1 MSYNVYW
8 NLSDNVYIIAY
19 RSRFNGKTI
28 HIMLLTD
35 IQIRKAKPKDKAY
48 TLNDGKGLSLLVEP
62 NGSKGWRFRYRF
74 AGKPKMISLGVY
86 HQVSLADARRKR
98 DEAKKQL
105 SENINPSDAR
115 KSEKITLKYATEN
128 TFQAVAMEWYTS
140 KCSTWTEGYASE
152 ILRCFDNDVFPYI
165 GSRPIDQIAPLELL
179 AVLQKIEK
187 RGALEQASKIRRR
200 CGEVFRYAV
209 ITGRVKYNPAPDLAG
224 AMNKPETKH
233 FPFLRENEIPDFV
246 KALNN
251 YQGSKVTK
259 YATQLLMLTGVRT
272 VELRLAEWSE
282 FDFENALWE
291 IPKERMKKRRPHL
304 VPLSPQV
311 LEILGKLQVITGNY
325 PILFPG
331 RNDARKP
338 ISEASINK
346 VIAKIGYKGRLTGH
360 GFRHMMSTILHE
372 KGFNS
377 AWIELQ
383 LAHVDKNSIRGI
395 YNHALYL
402 NDRKEMLVAYSNI
415 ILITPF

>member
-1 MSYNVYW
+1 MP
-8 NLSDNVYIIAY
+8 
-19 RSRFNGKTI
+19 
-28 HIMLLTD
+28 LTD
-35 IQIRKAKPKDKAY
+35 IQIRKANPKEKPY
-48 TLNDGKGLSLLVEP
+48 TLNDGNGLSLLVES

-86 HQVSLADARRKR
+86 GQVTLAEARKKR

-105 SENINPSDAR
+105 AENINPSDAR
-115 KSEKITLKYATEN
+115 KSEKIALRYATEN
-128 TFQAVAMEWYTS
+128 TFYAVAMEWHSS
-140 KCSTWTEGYASE
+140 KCSTWSDGYASE
-152 ILRCFDNDVFPYI
+152 ILRCFENDIFPYI
-165 GSRPIDQIAPLELL
+165 GKRPIDQIAPLELL

-187 RGALEQASKIRRR
+187 RGALEQANKIRRR

-233 FPFLRENEIPDFV
+233 FPFLREDEIPDFV

-251 YQGSKVTK
+251 YQGSKITK

-282 FDFENALWE
+282 FDFDNAIWE

-311 LEILGKLQVITGNY
+311 IAILNELKVITGYY
-325 PILFPG
+325 PLLFPG
-331 RNDARKP
+331 RNDVRKP

-346 VIAKIGYKGRLTGH
+346 VIEKIGYKGRLTGH

-372 KGFNS
+372 KGFDS

-395 YNHALYL
+395 YNHALYFESRKIMLQFYTTFLL
-402 NDRKEMLVAYSNI
+402 NE
-415 ILITPF
+415 

>member
-1 MSYNVYW
+1 
-8 NLSDNVYIIAY
+8 
-19 RSRFNGKTI
+19 
-28 HIMLLTD
+28 MLLTD

-48 TLNDGKGLSLLVEP
+48 TLNDGNGLSLLIEP

-74 AGKPKMISLGVY
+74 AGKPKMISFGVY
-86 HQVSLADARRKR
+86 GQISLADARRKR

-105 SENINPSDAR
+105 SDGIDPSDAR
-115 KSEKITLKYATEN
+115 KSEKITQKYAAEN
-128 TFQAVAMEWYTS
+128 TFKAVAMEWHAS
-140 KCSTWTEGYASE
+140 KCSTWSKGYASE
-152 ILRCFDNDVFPYI
+152 ILRCFENDVFPFI
-165 GSRPIDQIAPLELL
+165 GSRPIDQLAPLELL

-209 ITGRVKYNPAPDLAG
+209 ITGRAKYNPAPDLSG

-233 FPFLRENEIPDFV
+233 FPFLQESEIPDFV

-251 YQGSKVTK
+251 YQGSKITK

-272 VELRLAEWSE
+272 VELRFAEWSE

-311 LEILGKLQVITGNY
+311 LKILDKLKVISGNY
-325 PILFPG
+325 SLLFPG
-331 RNDARKP
+331 RNDVRKP
-338 ISEASINK
+338 ISDASINK

-372 KGFNS
+372 KGFDS

-395 YNHALYL
+395 YNHALYMEGRAKMMS
-402 NDRKEMLVAYSNI
+402 DYSLFYNKAI
-415 ILITPF
+415 YDAKTP

>member
-1 MSYNVYW
+1 MP
-8 NLSDNVYIIAY
+8 
-19 RSRFNGKTI
+19 
-28 HIMLLTD
+28 LTD
-35 IQIRKAKPKDKAY
+35 IQIRKANPKEKPY
-48 TLNDGKGLSLLVEP
+48 TLNDGNGLSLLIEP

-86 HQVSLADARRKR
+86 GQVTLAEARKKR

-105 SENINPSDAR
+105 AENINPSDAR
-115 KSEKITLKYATEN
+115 KSEKIALKYATEN
-128 TFQAVAMEWYTS
+128 TFYAVAMEWHSS
-140 KCSTWTEGYASE
+140 KCSTWSDGYASE
-152 ILRCFDNDVFPYI
+152 ILCCFENDIFPYI
-165 GSRPIDQIAPLELL
+165 GKRPIDQIAPLELL

-187 RGALEQASKIRRR
+187 RGALEQANKIRRR

-233 FPFLRENEIPDFV
+233 FPFLREDEIPDFV

-251 YQGSKVTK
+251 YQGSKITK
-259 YATQLLMLTGVRT
+259 YATQLLMLTGVRN
-272 VELRLAEWSE
+272 VELRLAEWTE
-282 FDFENALWE
+282 FDFDNAIWE

-311 LEILGKLQVITGNY
+311 IAILNELKVITGYY
-325 PILFPG
+325 PLLFPG
-331 RNDARKP
+331 RNDVRKP

-346 VIAKIGYKGRLTGH
+346 VIEKLGYKGRLTGH

-372 KGFNS
+372 KGFDS

-395 YNHALYL
+395 YNHAQYIKNRRLMM
-402 NDRKEMLVAYSNI
+402 NIYSEIFLHN
-415 ILITPF
+415 

>member
-1 MSYNVYW
+1 MP
-8 NLSDNVYIIAY
+8 
-19 RSRFNGKTI
+19 
-28 HIMLLTD
+28 LTD
-35 IQIRKAKPKDKAY
+35 IQIRKANPKEKPY
-48 TLNDGKGLSLLVEP
+48 TLNDGNGLSLLVEP

-86 HQVSLADARRKR
+86 GQVTLAEARKKR

-105 SENINPSDAR
+105 AENINPSDAR
-115 KSEKITLKYATEN
+115 KSEKIALRYATEN
-128 TFQAVAMEWYTS
+128 TFYAVAMEWHSS
-140 KCSTWTEGYASE
+140 KCSTWSDGYASE
-152 ILRCFDNDVFPYI
+152 ILRCFENDIFPYI
-165 GSRPIDQIAPLELL
+165 GKRPIDQIAPLELL

-187 RGALEQASKIRRR
+187 RGALEQANKIRRR

-233 FPFLRENEIPDFV
+233 FPFLREDEIPDFV

-251 YQGSKVTK
+251 YQGSKITK

-282 FDFENALWE
+282 FDFDNAIWE

-311 LEILGKLQVITGNY
+311 IAILNELKVITGYY
-325 PILFPG
+325 PLLFPG
-331 RNDARKP
+331 RNDVRKP

-346 VIAKIGYKGRLTGH
+346 VIEKIGYKGRLTGH

-372 KGFNS
+372 KGFDS

-402 NDRKEMLVAYSNI
+402 ENRMKMMLWYSAIFN
-415 ILITPF
+415 L

>member
-1 MSYNVYW
+1 MP
-8 NLSDNVYIIAY
+8 
-19 RSRFNGKTI
+19 
-28 HIMLLTD
+28 LTD
-35 IQIRKAKPKDKAY
+35 IQIRKANPKEKPY
-48 TLNDGKGLSLLVEP
+48 TLNDGNGLSLLVEP

-86 HQVSLADARRKR
+86 GQVTLAEARKKR

-105 SENINPSDAR
+105 AENINPSDAR
-115 KSEKITLKYATEN
+115 KSEKIALRYATEN
-128 TFQAVAMEWYTS
+128 TFYAVAMEWHSS
-140 KCSTWTEGYASE
+140 KCSTWSDGYASE
-152 ILRCFDNDVFPYI
+152 ILRCFENDIFPYI
-165 GSRPIDQIAPLELL
+165 GKRPIDQIVPLELL

-187 RGALEQASKIRRR
+187 RGALEQANKIRRR

-233 FPFLRENEIPDFV
+233 FPFLREDEIPDFV

-251 YQGSKVTK
+251 YQGSKITK

-282 FDFENALWE
+282 FDFDNAIWE

-311 LEILGKLQVITGNY
+311 ITILNELKVITGYY
-325 PILFPG
+325 PLLFPG
-331 RNDARKP
+331 RNDVRKP

-346 VIAKIGYKGRLTGH
+346 VIEKIGYKGRLTGH

-372 KGFNS
+372 KGFDS

-402 NDRKEMLVAYSNI
+402 ENRMKMMLWYSAIFN
-415 ILITPF
+415 L

>member
-1 MSYNVYW
+1 MP
-8 NLSDNVYIIAY
+8 
-19 RSRFNGKTI
+19 
-28 HIMLLTD
+28 LTD
-35 IQIRKAKPKDKAY
+35 IQIRKANPKEKPY
-48 TLNDGKGLSLLVEP
+48 TLNDGNGLSLLIEP

-86 HQVSLADARRKR
+86 GQVTLAEARKKR

-105 SENINPSDAR
+105 AENINPSDAR
-115 KSEKITLKYATEN
+115 KSEKIALRYATEN
-128 TFQAVAMEWYTS
+128 TFYAVAMEWHSS
-140 KCSTWTEGYASE
+140 KCSTWSDGYASE
-152 ILRCFDNDVFPYI
+152 ILRCFENDIFPYI
-165 GSRPIDQIAPLELL
+165 GKRPIDQIAPLELL

-233 FPFLRENEIPDFV
+233 FPFLREDEIPDFV

-251 YQGSKVTK
+251 YQGSKITK

-282 FDFENALWE
+282 FDFDNAIWE

-311 LEILGKLQVITGNY
+311 IAILNELKVITGYY
-325 PILFPG
+325 PLLFPG
-331 RNDARKP
+331 RNDVRKP

-346 VIAKIGYKGRLTGH
+346 VIEKIGYKGRLTGH

-372 KGFNS
+372 KGFDS

-383 LAHVDKNSIRGI
+383 LAHVDKNSIRGV
-395 YNHALYL
+395 YNHALYFESRKIMLQFYTTFLL
-402 NDRKEMLVAYSNI
+402 NE
-415 ILITPF
+415 

>member
-1 MSYNVYW
+1 
-8 NLSDNVYIIAY
+8 
-19 RSRFNGKTI
+19 
-28 HIMLLTD
+28 MLLTD

-48 TLNDGKGLSLLVEP
+48 TLNDGNGLSLLIEP

-74 AGKPKMISLGVY
+74 AGKPKMISFGVY
-86 HQVSLADARRKR
+86 GQISLADARRKR

-105 SENINPSDAR
+105 SDGIDPSDAR
-115 KSEKITLKYATEN
+115 KSEKITQKYAAEN
-128 TFQAVAMEWYTS
+128 TFKAVAMEWHTS
-140 KCSTWTEGYASE
+140 KCSTWSKGYASE
-152 ILRCFDNDVFPYI
+152 ILRCFENDVFPFI
-165 GSRPIDQIAPLELL
+165 GSRPIDQLAPLELL

-209 ITGRVKYNPAPDLAG
+209 ITGRAKYNPAPDLSG

-233 FPFLRENEIPDFV
+233 FPFLQESEIPDFV

-251 YQGSKVTK
+251 YQGSKITK

-272 VELRLAEWSE
+272 VELRFAEWSE

-311 LEILGKLQVITGNY
+311 LEILDKLKVISGNY
-325 PILFPG
+325 SLLFPG

-338 ISEASINK
+338 ISDASINK

-372 KGFNS
+372 KGFDS

-395 YNHALYL
+395 YNHALYIVSRSTMM
-402 NDRKEMLVAYSNI
+402 NWYANY
-415 ILITPF
+415 LIR

>member
-1 MSYNVYW
+1 MP
-8 NLSDNVYIIAY
+8 
-19 RSRFNGKTI
+19 
-28 HIMLLTD
+28 LTD
-35 IQIRKAKPKDKAY
+35 IQIRKANPKEKPY
-48 TLNDGKGLSLLVEP
+48 TLNDGNGLSLLVEP

-86 HQVSLADARRKR
+86 GQVTLAEARKKR

-105 SENINPSDAR
+105 AENINPSDAR
-115 KSEKITLKYATEN
+115 KSEKIALRYATEN
-128 TFQAVAMEWYTS
+128 TFYAVAMEWHSS
-140 KCSTWTEGYASE
+140 KCSTWSDGYANE
-152 ILRCFDNDVFPYI
+152 ILRCFENDIFPYI
-165 GSRPIDQIAPLELL
+165 GKRPIDQIAPLELL

-187 RGALEQASKIRRR
+187 RGALEQANKIRRR

-233 FPFLRENEIPDFV
+233 FPFLREDEIPDFV

-251 YQGSKVTK
+251 YQGSKITK

-282 FDFENALWE
+282 FDFDNDIWE

-311 LEILGKLQVITGNY
+311 IAILNELKVITGYY
-325 PILFPG
+325 PLLFPG
-331 RNDARKP
+331 RNDVRKP

-346 VIAKIGYKGRLTGH
+346 VIEKIGYKGRLTGH

-372 KGFNS
+372 KGFDS

-383 LAHVDKNSIRGI
+383 LAHVDKNSIRGV

-402 NDRKEMLVAYSNI
+402 ADRIKMMNFYS
-415 ILITPF
+415 LKLLAC

>member
-1 MSYNVYW
+1 MP
-8 NLSDNVYIIAY
+8 
-19 RSRFNGKTI
+19 
-28 HIMLLTD
+28 LTD
-35 IQIRKAKPKDKAY
+35 IQIRKANPKEKPY
-48 TLNDGKGLSLLVEP
+48 TLNDGNGLSLLIEP

-86 HQVSLADARRKR
+86 GQVTLAEARKKR

-105 SENINPSDAR
+105 AENINPSDAR
-115 KSEKITLKYATEN
+115 KSEKIALRYATEN
-128 TFQAVAMEWYTS
+128 TFYAVAMEWHSS
-140 KCSTWTEGYASE
+140 KCSTWSDGYASE
-152 ILRCFDNDVFPYI
+152 ILRCFENDIFPYI
-165 GSRPIDQIAPLELL
+165 GKRPIDQIAPLELL

-187 RGALEQASKIRRR
+187 RGALEQANKIRRR

-233 FPFLRENEIPDFV
+233 FPFLREDEISDFV

-251 YQGSKVTK
+251 YQGSKITK

-282 FDFENALWE
+282 FDFDNAIWE
-291 IPKERMKKRRPHL
+291 IPKERMKKRRAHL
-304 VPLSPQV
+304 VPLSPQAI
-311 LEILGKLQVITGNY
+311 EILGKLQVITGNY

-402 NDRKEMLVAYSNI
+402 EGRIKMMNNYSDIVIKPSSVIN
-415 ILITPF
+415 

>member
-1 MSYNVYW
+1 
-8 NLSDNVYIIAY
+8 
-19 RSRFNGKTI
+19 
-28 HIMLLTD
+28 MLLTD

-48 TLNDGKGLSLLVEP
+48 TLNDGNGLSLLIEP

-74 AGKPKMISLGVY
+74 AGKPKMISFGVY
-86 HQVSLADARRKR
+86 GQISLADARRKR

-105 SENINPSDAR
+105 SDGIDPSDAR
-115 KSEKITLKYATEN
+115 KSEKITQKYAAEN
-128 TFQAVAMEWYTS
+128 TFKAVAMEWHAS
-140 KCSTWTEGYASE
+140 KCSTWSKGYASE
-152 ILRCFDNDVFPYI
+152 ILRCFENDVFPFI
-165 GSRPIDQIAPLELL
+165 GSRPIDQLAPLELL

-209 ITGRVKYNPAPDLAG
+209 ITGRAKYNPAPDLSG

-233 FPFLRENEIPDFV
+233 FPFLQESEIPDFV

-251 YQGSKVTK
+251 YQGSKITK

-272 VELRLAEWSE
+272 VELRFAEWSE

-311 LEILGKLQVITGNY
+311 LEILDKLKVISGNY
-325 PILFPG
+325 SLLFPG

-338 ISEASINK
+338 ISDASINK

-372 KGFNS
+372 KGFDS

-383 LAHVDKNSIRGI
+383 LAHVDKNTIRGT
-395 YNHALYL
+395 YNHAQYL
-402 NDRKEMLVAYSNI
+402 TQRNKMLNHYSSFITYSNHR
-415 ILITPF
+415 

>member
-1 MSYNVYW
+1 
-8 NLSDNVYIIAY
+8 
-19 RSRFNGKTI
+19 
-28 HIMLLTD
+28 MLLTD
-35 IQIRKAKPKDKAY
+35 IQIRKAKPNDKAY
-48 TLNDGKGLSLLVEP
+48 TLNDGNGLSLLIEP

-74 AGKPKMISLGVY
+74 AGKPKMISFGVY
-86 HQVSLADARRKR
+86 GQISLADARRKR

-105 SENINPSDAR
+105 SDGIDPSDAR
-115 KSEKITLKYATEN
+115 KSEKITQKYAAEN
-128 TFQAVAMEWYTS
+128 TFKAVAMEWHAS
-140 KCSTWTEGYASE
+140 KCSTWSRGYASE
-152 ILRCFDNDVFPYI
+152 ILRCFENDVFPFI
-165 GSRPIDQIAPLELL
+165 GSRPIDQLAPLELL

-209 ITGRVKYNPAPDLAG
+209 ITGRAKYNPAPDLSG

-233 FPFLRENEIPDFV
+233 FPFLQESEIPDFV

-251 YQGSKVTK
+251 YQGSKITK

-272 VELRLAEWSE
+272 VELRFAEWLE
-282 FDFENALWE
+282 FDFENSLWE

-311 LEILGKLQVITGNY
+311 LVILDKLKVISGNY
-325 PILFPG
+325 SLLFPG

-338 ISEASINK
+338 ISDASINK

-372 KGFNS
+372 KGFDS

-402 NDRKEMLVAYSNI
+402 ESRIKMMKFYS
-415 ILITPF
+415 LQLL

>member
-1 MSYNVYW
+1 
-8 NLSDNVYIIAY
+8 
-19 RSRFNGKTI
+19 
-28 HIMLLTD
+28 MLLTD

-48 TLNDGKGLSLLVEP
+48 TLNDGNGLSLLIEP

-74 AGKPKMISLGVY
+74 AGKPKMISFGVY
-86 HQVSLADARRKR
+86 GQISLADARRKR

-105 SENINPSDAR
+105 SDGIDPSDAR
-115 KSEKITLKYATEN
+115 KSEKITQKYAAEN
-128 TFQAVAMEWYTS
+128 TFKAVAMEWHAS
-140 KCSTWTEGYASE
+140 KCSTWSKGYASE
-152 ILRCFDNDVFPYI
+152 ILRCFENDVFPFI
-165 GSRPIDQIAPLELL
+165 GSRPIDQLAPLELL

-209 ITGRVKYNPAPDLAG
+209 ITGRAKYNPAPDLSG

-233 FPFLRENEIPDFV
+233 FPFLQESEIPDFV

-251 YQGSKVTK
+251 YQGSKITK

-272 VELRLAEWSE
+272 VELRFAEWSE

-304 VPLSPQV
+304 VPLSPQI
-311 LEILGKLQVITGNY
+311 LEILDELKVISGNY
-325 PILFPG
+325 SLLFPG

-338 ISEASINK
+338 ISDASMNK

-372 KGFNS
+372 KGFDS

-402 NDRKEMLVAYSNI
+402 EGRRSMLIFYNKLFQV
-415 ILITPF
+415 

>member
-1 MSYNVYW
+1 
-8 NLSDNVYIIAY
+8 
-19 RSRFNGKTI
+19 
-28 HIMLLTD
+28 MLLTD

-48 TLNDGKGLSLLVEP
+48 TLNDGNGLSLLIEP

-74 AGKPKMISLGVY
+74 AGKPKMISFGVY
-86 HQVSLADARRKR
+86 GQISLADARRKR

-105 SENINPSDAR
+105 SDGIDPSDAR
-115 KSEKITLKYATEN
+115 KSEKITQKYAAEN
-128 TFQAVAMEWYTS
+128 TFKAVAMEWHAS
-140 KCSTWTEGYASE
+140 KCSTWSKGYASE
-152 ILRCFDNDVFPYI
+152 ILRCFENDVFPFI
-165 GSRPIDQIAPLELL
+165 GSRPIDQLAPLELL

-209 ITGRVKYNPAPDLAG
+209 ITGRAKYNPAPDLSG

-233 FPFLRENEIPDFV
+233 FPFLQESEIPDFV

-251 YQGSKVTK
+251 YQGSKITK

-272 VELRLAEWSE
+272 VELRFAEWSE

-311 LEILGKLQVITGNY
+311 LEILDKLKVISGNY
-325 PILFPG
+325 SLLFPG

-338 ISEASINK
+338 ISDASINK

-372 KGFNS
+372 KGFDS

-402 NDRKEMLVAYSNI
+402 EGRTKMMNWYNLLLSK
-415 ILITPF
+415 

>member
-1 MSYNVYW
+1 
-8 NLSDNVYIIAY
+8 
-19 RSRFNGKTI
+19 
-28 HIMLLTD
+28 MLLTD
-35 IQIRKAKPKDKAY
+35 IQIRKAKPKDKVY
-48 TLNDGKGLSLLVEP
+48 TLNDGNGLSLLIDP

-74 AGKPKMISLGVY
+74 AGKPKMISFGVY
-86 HQVSLADARRKR
+86 GQISLADARRKR

-105 SENINPSDAR
+105 SDGIDPSDAR
-115 KSEKITLKYATEN
+115 KSEKITQKYAAEN
-128 TFQAVAMEWYTS
+128 TFKAVAMEWHAS
-140 KCSTWTEGYASE
+140 KCSTWSKGYASE
-152 ILRCFDNDVFPYI
+152 ILRCFENDVFPFI
-165 GSRPIDQIAPLELL
+165 GSRPIDQLAPLELL

-209 ITGRVKYNPAPDLAG
+209 ITGRAKYNPAPDLSG

-233 FPFLRENEIPDFV
+233 FPFLQESEIPDFV

-251 YQGSKVTK
+251 YQGSKITK

-272 VELRLAEWSE
+272 VELRFAEWSE

-311 LEILGKLQVITGNY
+311 LEILDKLKVISGNY
-325 PILFPG
+325 SLLFPG
-331 RNDARKP
+331 RNDSRKP
-338 ISEASINK
+338 ISDASINK

-360 GFRHMMSTILHE
+360 GFRHIMSTILHE
-372 KGFNS
+372 KGFDS

-402 NDRKEMLVAYSNI
+402 EGRRTMLNSYSA
-415 ILITPF
+415 LLK

>member
-1 MSYNVYW
+1 MP
-8 NLSDNVYIIAY
+8 
-19 RSRFNGKTI
+19 
-28 HIMLLTD
+28 LTD
-35 IQIRKAKPKDKAY
+35 IQIRKANPKEKPY
-48 TLNDGKGLSLLVEP
+48 TLNDGNGLSLLVEP

-86 HQVSLADARRKR
+86 GQVTLAEARKKR

-105 SENINPSDAR
+105 AENINPSDAR
-115 KSEKITLKYATEN
+115 KSEKIALRYATEN
-128 TFQAVAMEWYTS
+128 TFYAVAMEWHSS
-140 KCSTWTEGYASE
+140 KCSTWSDGYASE
-152 ILRCFDNDVFPYI
+152 ILRCFENDIFPYI
-165 GSRPIDQIAPLELL
+165 GKRPIDQIAPLELL

-187 RGALEQASKIRRR
+187 RGALEQANKIRRR

-233 FPFLRENEIPDFV
+233 FPFLREDEIPNFV

-251 YQGSKVTK
+251 YQGSKITK

-282 FDFENALWE
+282 FDFDNDIWE

-311 LEILGKLQVITGNY
+311 IAILNELKVITGYY
-325 PILFPG
+325 PLLFPG
-331 RNDARKP
+331 RNDVRKP

-346 VIAKIGYKGRLTGH
+346 VIEKIGYKGRLTGH

-372 KGFNS
+372 NGFDS

-402 NDRKEMLVAYSNI
+402 ADRIKMMNFYS
-415 ILITPF
+415 LKLLAC

>member
-1 MSYNVYW
+1 
-8 NLSDNVYIIAY
+8 
-19 RSRFNGKTI
+19 
-28 HIMLLTD
+28 MLLTD

-48 TLNDGKGLSLLVEP
+48 TLNDGNGLSMLIEP

-74 AGKPKMISLGVY
+74 AGKPKMISLGTY
-86 HQVSLADARRKR
+86 DQVSLADARRKR

-115 KSEKITLKYATEN
+115 KSEKIALKYATEN
-128 TFQAVAMEWYTS
+128 TFQAVAMEWHSS
-140 KCSTWTEGYASE
+140 KCSTWTKGYASE
-152 ILRCFDNDVFPYI
+152 ILRCFENDVFPYI

-233 FPFLRENEIPDFV
+233 FPFLRENEIPEFV

-282 FDFENALWE
+282 FDFENAIWE

-304 VPLSPQV
+304 VPLSPQAI
-311 LEILGKLQVITGNY
+311 EILGKLQVITGNY

-402 NDRKEMLVAYSNI
+402 EGRIKMMNNYSDIVIKPSSVIN
-415 ILITPF
+415 

>member
-1 MSYNVYW
+1 MP
-8 NLSDNVYIIAY
+8 
-19 RSRFNGKTI
+19 
-28 HIMLLTD
+28 LTD
-35 IQIRKAKPKDKAY
+35 IQIRKANPKEKPY
-48 TLNDGKGLSLLVEP
+48 TLNDGNGLSLLIEP

-86 HQVSLADARRKR
+86 GQVTLAEARKKR

-105 SENINPSDAR
+105 AENINPSDAR
-115 KSEKITLKYATEN
+115 KSEKIALRYATEN
-128 TFQAVAMEWYTS
+128 TFYAVAMEWHSS
-140 KCSTWTEGYASE
+140 KCSTWSDGYASE
-152 ILRCFDNDVFPYI
+152 ILRCFENDIFPYI
-165 GSRPIDQIAPLELL
+165 GKRPIDQIAPLELL

-187 RGALEQASKIRRR
+187 RGALEQANKIRRR

-233 FPFLRENEIPDFV
+233 FPFLREDEIPDFV

-251 YQGSKVTK
+251 YQGSKITK

-282 FDFENALWE
+282 FDFDNAIWE

-311 LEILGKLQVITGNY
+311 IAILNELKVITGYY
-325 PILFPG
+325 PLLFPG
-331 RNDARKP
+331 RNDVRKP

-346 VIAKIGYKGRLTGH
+346 VIEKIGYKGRLTGH

-372 KGFNS
+372 KGFDS

-402 NDRKEMLVAYSNI
+402 ADRIKMMNFYS
-415 ILITPF
+415 LKLLAC

>member
-1 MSYNVYW
+1 MP
-8 NLSDNVYIIAY
+8 
-19 RSRFNGKTI
+19 
-28 HIMLLTD
+28 LTD
-35 IQIRKAKPKDKAY
+35 IQIRKANPKEKPY
-48 TLNDGKGLSLLVEP
+48 TLNDGNGLSLLIEP

-86 HQVSLADARRKR
+86 GQVTLAEARKKR

-105 SENINPSDAR
+105 AENINPSDAR
-115 KSEKITLKYATEN
+115 KSEKIALRYATEN
-128 TFQAVAMEWYTS
+128 TFYAVAMEWHSS
-140 KCSTWTEGYASE
+140 KCSTWSDGYASE
-152 ILRCFDNDVFPYI
+152 ILRCFENDIFPYI
-165 GSRPIDQIAPLELL
+165 GKRPIDQIAPLELL

-187 RGALEQASKIRRR
+187 RGALEQANKIRRR

-233 FPFLRENEIPDFV
+233 FPFLREDEIPDFV

-251 YQGSKVTK
+251 YQGSKITK

-282 FDFENALWE
+282 FDFDNAIWE

-311 LEILGKLQVITGNY
+311 IEILNELKVITGYY
-325 PILFPG
+325 PLLFPG
-331 RNDARKP
+331 RNDVRKP

-346 VIAKIGYKGRLTGH
+346 VIEKIGYKGRLTGH

-372 KGFNS
+372 KGFDS

-395 YNHALYL
+395 YNHALYFNNRRDML
-402 NDRKEMLVAYSNI
+402 NWYSKKLYSTVNDI
-415 ILITPF
+415 

>member
-1 MSYNVYW
+1 
-8 NLSDNVYIIAY
+8 
-19 RSRFNGKTI
+19 
-28 HIMLLTD
+28 MLLTD
-35 IQIRKAKPKDKAY
+35 IQIRKAKPKDKVY
-48 TLNDGKGLSLLVEP
+48 TLNDGNGLSLLIEP

-74 AGKPKMISLGVY
+74 AGKPKMISFGVY
-86 HQVSLADARRKR
+86 GQISLADARRKR
-98 DEAKKQL
+98 DKAKKQL
-105 SENINPSDAR
+105 SDGIDPSDAR
-115 KSEKITLKYATEN
+115 KSEKITQKYAAEN
-128 TFQAVAMEWYTS
+128 TFKAVAIEWHAS
-140 KCSTWTEGYASE
+140 KCSTWSKGYASE
-152 ILRCFDNDVFPYI
+152 ILRCFENDVFPFI
-165 GSRPIDQIAPLELL
+165 GSRPIDQLAPLELL

-209 ITGRVKYNPAPDLAG
+209 ITGRAKYNPAPDLSG

-233 FPFLRENEIPDFV
+233 FPFLQESEIPDFV

-251 YQGSKVTK
+251 YQGSKITK

-272 VELRLAEWSE
+272 VELRFAEWSE

-311 LEILGKLQVITGNY
+311 LEILDKLKVISGNY
-325 PILFPG
+325 SLLFPG

-338 ISEASINK
+338 ISDASINK

-372 KGFNS
+372 KGFDS

-395 YNHALYL
+395 YNHALYF
-402 NDRKEMLVAYSNI
+402 NNRIIMMKWYSEKLYSTVNNI
-415 ILITPF
+415 

>member
-1 MSYNVYW
+1 
-8 NLSDNVYIIAY
+8 
-19 RSRFNGKTI
+19 
-28 HIMLLTD
+28 MLLTD

-48 TLNDGKGLSLLVEP
+48 TLNDGNGLSLLIEP

-74 AGKPKMISLGVY
+74 AGKPKMISFGVY
-86 HQVSLADARRKR
+86 GQISLADARRKR

-105 SENINPSDAR
+105 SDGIDPSDAR
-115 KSEKITLKYATEN
+115 KSEKITQKYAAEN
-128 TFQAVAMEWYTS
+128 TFKAVAMEWHAS
-140 KCSTWTEGYASE
+140 KCSTWSKGYASE
-152 ILRCFDNDVFPYI
+152 ILRCFENDVFPFI
-165 GSRPIDQIAPLELL
+165 GSRPIDQLAPLELL

-209 ITGRVKYNPAPDLAG
+209 ITGRAKYNPAPDLSG

-233 FPFLRENEIPDFV
+233 FPFLQESEIPDFV
-246 KALNN
+246 KALSN
-251 YQGSKVTK
+251 YQGSKITK

-272 VELRLAEWSE
+272 VELRFAEWSE

-311 LEILGKLQVITGNY
+311 LEILDKLKVISGNY
-325 PILFPG
+325 SLLFPG

-338 ISEASINK
+338 ISDASINK

-372 KGFNS
+372 KGFDS
-377 AWIELQ
+377 PWIELQ

-402 NDRKEMLVAYSNI
+402 EGRTKMMKFYS
-415 ILITPF
+415 LKLLTY

>member
-1 MSYNVYW
+1 MP
-8 NLSDNVYIIAY
+8 
-19 RSRFNGKTI
+19 
-28 HIMLLTD
+28 LTD
-35 IQIRKAKPKDKAY
+35 IQIRKANPKEKPY
-48 TLNDGKGLSLLVEP
+48 TLNDGNGLSLLVEP

-86 HQVSLADARRKR
+86 GQVTLAEARKKR

-105 SENINPSDAR
+105 AENINPSDAR
-115 KSEKITLKYATEN
+115 KSEKIALRYATEN
-128 TFQAVAMEWYTS
+128 TFYAVAMEWHSS
-140 KCSTWTEGYASE
+140 KCSTWSDGYASE
-152 ILRCFDNDVFPYI
+152 ILRCFENDIFPYI
-165 GSRPIDQIAPLELL
+165 GKRPIDQIAPLELL

-187 RGALEQASKIRRR
+187 RGALEQANKIRRR

-233 FPFLRENEIPDFV
+233 FPFLREDEIPDFV

-251 YQGSKVTK
+251 YQGSKITK

-282 FDFENALWE
+282 FDLDNAIWE

-311 LEILGKLQVITGNY
+311 IAILNELKVITGYY
-325 PILFPG
+325 PLLFPG
-331 RNDARKP
+331 RNDVRKP

-346 VIAKIGYKGRLTGH
+346 VIEKIGYKGRLTGH

-372 KGFNS
+372 KGFDS

-402 NDRKEMLVAYSNI
+402 ENRIKMMAYYSDYINNQH
-415 ILITPF
+415 L

>member
-1 MSYNVYW
+1 MP
-8 NLSDNVYIIAY
+8 
-19 RSRFNGKTI
+19 
-28 HIMLLTD
+28 LTD
-35 IQIRKAKPKDKAY
+35 IQIRKANPKEKPY
-48 TLNDGKGLSLLVEP
+48 TLNDGNGLSLLIEP

-86 HQVSLADARRKR
+86 GQVTLAEARKKR

-105 SENINPSDAR
+105 AENINPSDDR
-115 KSEKITLKYATEN
+115 KSEKIALRYATEN
-128 TFQAVAMEWYTS
+128 TFYAVAMEWHSS
-140 KCSTWTEGYASE
+140 KCSTWSDGYASE
-152 ILRCFDNDVFPYI
+152 ILRCFENDIFPYI
-165 GSRPIDQIAPLELL
+165 GKRPIDQIAPLELL

-187 RGALEQASKIRRR
+187 RGALEQANKIRRR

-233 FPFLRENEIPDFV
+233 FPFLREDEIPDFV

-251 YQGSKVTK
+251 YQGSKITK

-282 FDFENALWE
+282 FDFDNAIWE

-311 LEILGKLQVITGNY
+311 IVILNELKVITGYY
-325 PILFPG
+325 PLLFPG
-331 RNDARKP
+331 RNDVRKP

-346 VIAKIGYKGRLTGH
+346 VIEKIGYKGRLTGH

-372 KGFNS
+372 KGFDS

-383 LAHVDKNSIRGI
+383 LAHVDKNSIRGT

-402 NDRKEMLVAYSNI
+402 EGRHL
-415 ILITPF
+415 ILNFYANLLK

>member
-1 MSYNVYW
+1 
-8 NLSDNVYIIAY
+8 
-19 RSRFNGKTI
+19 
-28 HIMLLTD
+28 MLLTD
-35 IQIRKAKPKDKAY
+35 IQIRKDKAY
-48 TLNDGKGLSLLVEP
+48 TLNDGNGLSLLIET
-62 NGSKGWRFRYRF
+62 NGSKGWRFRHRF
-74 AGKPKMISLGVY
+74 AGKPKMISFGVY
-86 HQVSLADARRKR
+86 GQISLADARRKR

-105 SENINPSDAR
+105 SDGIDPSDAR
-115 KSEKITLKYATEN
+115 KSEKITQKYAAEN
-128 TFQAVAMEWYTS
+128 TFKAVAMEWHAS
-140 KCSTWTEGYASE
+140 KCSTWSKGYASE
-152 ILRCFDNDVFPYI
+152 ILRCFENDVFPFI
-165 GSRPIDQIAPLELL
+165 GSRPIDQLAPLELL

-209 ITGRVKYNPAPDLAG
+209 ITGRAKYNPAPDLSG

-233 FPFLRENEIPDFV
+233 FPFLQESEIPDFV

-251 YQGSKVTK
+251 YQGSKITK

-272 VELRLAEWSE
+272 VELRFAEWSE

-311 LEILGKLQVITGNY
+311 LEILDKLKVISGNY
-325 PILFPG
+325 SLLFPG

-338 ISEASINK
+338 ISDASINK
-346 VIAKIGYKGRLTGH
+346 VIAKVGYKGRLTGH

-372 KGFNS
+372 KGFDS
-377 AWIELQ
+377 AWIALQ

-402 NDRKEMLVAYSNI
+402 EGRRTMLNSYSA
-415 ILITPF
+415 LLK